1 MALAT
6 SSGWLRS
13 GNAQD
18 QETITRRRWLILP
31 VLCLSLMIVVVGN
44 TVLNVALPTLV
55 RRLNATTTELQ
66 WIVDG
71 YSLVF
76 AGLLLTAGS
85 LGDRYGRKGALQ
97 FGLIAFGTA
106 SGLAA
111 FATSGS
117 QLVAARAVMGASAAF
132 IMPATLS
139 ILTNVFPPQERARAI
154 AIWAGVAGAGAA
166 IGPVA
171 SGWLLVHYW
180 WGSIF
185 LVNLP
190 VVVFALIAG
199 WFLLPTS
206 RDPQHAP
213 LDLVG
218 AVLSMLGL
226 ASLLY
231 AIIEAPTKGWT
242 ADSIVAAFALAA
254 VLLGSF
260 AWWELHRTD
269 PMLDLRYFR
278 KPSFR
283 GGTLAISLVFF
294 VMFGIFF
301 LSTQYFQVVLG
312 YSALGAGVRLLP
324 MALTMM
330 VVAPLSAR
338 VAERIGTKSVAALG
352 LTLVAVGVA
361 ILSRVGVS
369 TGYGM
374 ILAALVVMA
383 AGMAF
388 TMAPSTAA
396 IMSSMPLRKA
406 GVGSAVND
414 TTRELGGALGV
425 AVLGS
430 LVASRYTSR
439 LKPALSH
446 FPAAVKVHALGSV
459 GGAVDASAR
468 IGGRAGA
475 ALAASARLAFVSG
488 LRSTLLIGSAVA
500 VVAAVLV
507 YRNIPDRL
515 VQPDEIITEAAAPEA
530 APPEQV
536 RGVGADA
543 DVPALSPAD

>member
-1 MALAT
+1 MTAPARAAGRLTPGHRKDPEAIV
-6 SSGWLRS
+6 
-13 GNAQD
+13 AQ
-18 QETITRRRWLILP
+18 RWFILP

-55 RRLNATTTELQ
+55 RRLNASTTQLQ

-85 LGDRYGRKGALQ
+85 LGDRYGRKGSLQ
-97 FGLIAFGTA
+97 LGLIVFGTA
-106 SGLAA
+106 SGMAA
-111 FATSGS
+111 FATSAGE
-117 QLVAARAVMGASAAF
+117 LVAARAVMGAAAAF
-132 IMPATLS
+132 VMPATLS
-139 ILTNVFPPQERARAI
+139 ILTNVFPPHERARAI
-154 AIWAGVAGAGAA
+154 AVWAGVAGAGAA
-166 IGPVA
+166 IGPLA

-190 VVVFALIAG
+190 VVALALVSG

-213 LDLVG
+213 LDPVG
-218 AVLSMLGL
+218 AVFSMLGL
-226 ASLLY
+226 GSLLY
-231 AIIEAPTKGWT
+231 AIIEAPQKGWT
-242 ADSIVAAFALAA
+242 ATPILVGFGLAA
-254 VLLGSF
+254 ALLGAF
-260 AWWELHRTD
+260 AWWELRGSQ
-269 PMLDLRYFR
+269 PMLDLRLFR
-278 KPSFR
+278 RPSFR

-301 LSTQYFQVVLG
+301 LATQYFQVVLN
-312 YSALGAGVRLLP
+312 YSALGTGVRLLP
-324 MALTMM
+324 MAITMM
-330 VVAPLSAR
+330 VVAPMSAR

-352 LTLVAVGVA
+352 LTLVAVGVG
-361 ILSRVGVS
+361 IFSHVGVHS
-369 TGYGM
+369 GYGI

-430 LVASRYTSR
+430 LVASRYASHLR
-439 LKPALSH
+439 PALTH
-446 FPAAVKVHALGSV
+446 LPAALRTAALGSV
-459 GGAVDASAR
+459 GGAVDV
-468 IGGRAGA
+468 GGQLGGHAGA
-475 ALAASARLAFVSG
+475 VLAAQARAAFVVG
-488 LRSTLLIGSAVA
+488 MRGTLLIGSAVA
-500 VVAAVLV
+500 LVAGMLV
-507 YRNIPDRL
+507 FRNLPVRL
-515 VQPDEIITEAAAPEA
+515 VQPDEVPAPEEEA
-530 APPEQV
+530 VTETEPSGIAVAP
-536 RGVGADA
+536 AFT
-543 DVPALSPAD
+543 PATD

>member
-1 MALAT
+1 MDQDAILA
-6 SSGWLRS
+6 
-13 GNAQD
+13 
-18 QETITRRRWLILP
+18 RRWFILP
-31 VLCLSLMIVVVGN
+31 VLCLSLLIVIVGN

-55 RRLNATTTELQ
+55 RKLSATTTELQ

-97 FGLIAFGTA
+97 LGLVVFGTA

-111 FATSGS
+111 FASSAS
-117 QLVAARAVMGASAAF
+117 QLVAARAVMGAAAAF
-132 IMPATLS
+132 VMPATLS
-139 ILTNVFPPQERARAI
+139 ILTNVFPPRERARAI

-166 IGPVA
+166 IGPLT

-190 VVVFALIAG
+190 VVALALVSG

-206 RDPQHAP
+206 RDPEHAP

-218 AVLSMLGL
+218 AVFSMLGL

-242 ADSIVAAFALAA
+242 ATSILAAFALAA
-254 VLLGSF
+254 VLLGCF
-260 AWWELHRTD
+260 AWWELHRSE
-269 PMLDLRYFR
+269 PMLDLRLFR

-301 LSTQYFQVVLG
+301 LSTQYFQVVLN
-312 YSALGAGVRLLP
+312 YSALSAGVRLLP
-324 MALTMM
+324 MAITMM
-330 VVAPLSAR
+330 IVAPLSAR

-352 LTLVAVGVA
+352 LTLVAVGVG
-361 ILSRVGVS
+361 IFSRVGVHS
-369 TGYGM
+369 GYG
-374 ILAALVVMA
+374 IIFAALVVMA

-430 LVASRYTSR
+430 LVASRYTSH
-439 LKPALSH
+439 LKPALTH
-446 FPAAVKVHALGSV
+446 LPAALRTASLGSV
-459 GGAVDASAR
+459 GGAVGVAGQV
-468 IGGRAGA
+468 GGRVGA
-475 ALAASARLAFVSG
+475 LLAAQARLAFVSG
-488 LRSTLLIGSAVA
+488 LRSTFAIGSAVA
-500 VVAAVLV
+500 VVAAILV
-507 YRNIPDRL
+507 YRNMPVRL
-515 VQPDEIITEAAAPEA
+515 VQPDEAAPAAAPEA
-530 APPEQV
+530 APGAAVPPGAAV
-536 RGVGADA
+536 GSGVAAETPATPAAPDG
-543 DVPALSPAD
+543 VPAFTPTD

>member
-1 MALAT
+1 MTALVRAARRLQPGHRA
-6 SSGWLRS
+6 S
-13 GNAQD
+13 
-18 QETITRRRWLILP
+18 QETVLARRWLILP
-31 VLCLSLMIVVVGN
+31 VLCLSLLIVVVGN

-55 RRLNATTTELQ
+55 RKLNASTTQLQ

-85 LGDRYGRKGALQ
+85 LGDRYGRKGSLQ
-97 FGLIAFGTA
+97 LGLLAFGTA

-111 FATSGS
+111 FATSAGE
-117 QLVAARAVMGASAAF
+117 LVVARALMGAAAAF
-132 IMPATLS
+132 VMPATLS
-139 ILTNVFPPQERARAI
+139 ILTNVFPPKERARAI

-166 IGPVA
+166 IGPLA
-171 SGWLLVHYW
+171 SGWLLGHYW

-190 VVVFALIAG
+190 VVTLALVAG

-213 LDLVG
+213 LDPVG
-218 AVLSMLGL
+218 AVLSMVGL

-231 AIIEAPTKGWT
+231 AIIEAPAKGWT
-242 ADSIVAAFALAA
+242 ATTILAGFASATVFLAA
-254 VLLGSF
+254 F
-260 AWWELHRTD
+260 AWWELRGSQ
-269 PMLDLRYFR
+269 PMLDLRLFR
-278 KPSFR
+278 RPSFR

-301 LSTQYFQVVLG
+301 LSTQYFQVVLN
-312 YSALGAGVRLLP
+312 YSALGTGVRLLP
-324 MALTMM
+324 MAITMM
-330 VVAPLSAR
+330 VVAPMSAR

-352 LTLVAVGVA
+352 LTLVAVGVG
-361 ILSRVGVS
+361 IFSRVGVHS
-369 TGYGM
+369 GYGI
-374 ILAALVVMA
+374 ILVALVVMA

-430 LVASRYTSR
+430 LVASRYASHLR
-439 LKPALSH
+439 PALTH
-446 FPAAVKVHALGSV
+446 LPAALRTAALGSV
-459 GGAVDASAR
+459 GGAVDVAGHL
-468 IGGRAGA
+468 GGPAGTL
-475 ALAASARLAFVSG
+475 LAAQARLAFVAG
-488 LRSTLLIGSAVA
+488 LRSTFLIGSAVA

-507 YRNIPDRL
+507 FRNMPLRL
-515 VQPDEIITEAAAPEA
+515 VQPDEVPAPTAPAAPATA
-530 APPEQV
+530 ATPATPV
-536 RGVGADA
+536 
-543 DVPALSPAD
+543 VPALSTTD

>member
-1 MALAT
+1 MA
-6 SSGWLRS
+6 
-13 GNAQD
+13 Q
-18 QETITRRRWLILP
+18 RWFILP

-55 RRLNATTTELQ
+55 RRLNASTTQLQ

-85 LGDRYGRKGALQ
+85 LGDRYGRKGSLQ
-97 FGLIAFGTA
+97 LGLIVFGTA
-106 SGLAA
+106 SGMAA
-111 FATSGS
+111 FATSAGE
-117 QLVAARAVMGASAAF
+117 LVAARAVMGAAAAF
-132 IMPATLS
+132 VMPATLS
-139 ILTNVFPPQERARAI
+139 ILTNVFPAHERARAI
-154 AIWAGVAGAGAA
+154 AVWAGVAGAGAA
-166 IGPVA
+166 IGPLA

-190 VVVFALIAG
+190 VVALALVSG

-213 LDLVG
+213 LDPVG
-218 AVLSMLGL
+218 AVFSMLGL
-226 ASLLY
+226 GSLLY
-231 AIIEAPTKGWT
+231 AIIEAPQKGWT
-242 ADSIVAAFALAA
+242 ATPILVGFGLAA
-254 VLLGSF
+254 ALLGAF
-260 AWWELHRTD
+260 AWWELRGSQ
-269 PMLDLRYFR
+269 PMLDLRLFR
-278 KPSFR
+278 RPSFR

-301 LSTQYFQVVLG
+301 LATQYFQVVLN
-312 YSALGAGVRLLP
+312 YSALGTGVRLLP
-324 MALTMM
+324 MAITMM
-330 VVAPLSAR
+330 VVAPMSAR

-352 LTLVAVGVA
+352 LTLVAVGVG
-361 ILSRVGVS
+361 IFSHVGVHS
-369 TGYGM
+369 GYGI

-430 LVASRYTSR
+430 LVASRYASHLR
-439 LKPALSH
+439 PALTH
-446 FPAAVKVHALGSV
+446 LPAALRTAALGSV
-459 GGAVDASAR
+459 GGAVDV
-468 IGGRAGA
+468 GGQLGGHAGA
-475 ALAASARLAFVSG
+475 VLAAQARAAFVVG
-488 LRSTLLIGSAVA
+488 MRGTLLIGSAVA
-500 VVAAVLV
+500 LVAGMLV
-507 YRNIPDRL
+507 FRNLPVRL
-515 VQPDEIITEAAAPEA
+515 VQPDEVPAPEEEA
-530 APPEQV
+530 VTETEPSGIAVAP
-536 RGVGADA
+536 AFT
-543 DVPALSPAD
+543 PATD